1 MFDMKKIKSWPV
13 LILLTTVACLTACN
27 KVLDVKTVSSITN
40 ANYWKAEG
48 DVTGYLTGIYTS
60 FRTQMNTTQYLEDR
74 GDSFD
79 EGLEVGVT
87 NAWLQNLTPSTAPN
101 WVSFYNLI
109 HHCNLLLKYGK
120 DIPFANPAD
129 KNRVFAETYFIRAYI
144 YFVLV
149 KAWGDVPL
157 ALEPTES
164 GDQPM
169 LPRSPAADV
178 MKQILQDVDEAI
190 SLFPEE
196 GFVNKSEASKPAAY
210 ALKADAFLWKAKVL
224 GGSAADLDS
233 SLDAIT
239 KVEAVSG
246 LALESNFANIF
257 STSNRN
263 GSEVILSI
271 HFLRDEASNM
281 YAQGLKPRDI
291 FVATAKNVADL
302 PYAKNGARSNYAP
315 SAKLISLFDQN
326 PSDKRK
332 DATVIT
338 AISSTGGVI
347 GIFGNKFR
355 GTVYSDD
362 RYFDNDIIVYR
373 LGGII
378 LMQAEV
384 LAALDRIPDAI
395 TALNRIRQRAGI
407 GAYAGATDKQTV
419 EKAILDERFRELFLE
434 QKRWSDLV
442 RFHTEGVINIYDE
455 VPNLNGKHTP
465 LYFPIPTS
473 IMDVNSS
480 LTQTKGY

>member
-1 MFDMKKIKSWPV
+1 MKTIKIWLPFF
-13 LILLTTVACLTACN
+13 LLAIICWGSGCN

-48 DVTGYLTGIYTS
+48 DVTGYLTGIYTK
-60 FRTQMNTTQYLEDR
+60 FRSQMNTTQYLEDR

-79 EGLEVGVT
+79 QGLEIGVT
-87 NAWLQNLTPSTAPN
+87 NAWRQNLTPSTAPN

-109 HHCNLLLKYGK
+109 HHCNLLLKYSK
-120 DIPFANPAD
+120 DIPFANPSD
-129 KNRVFAETYFIRAYI
+129 KNRVFAETYFIRAFT
-144 YFVLV
+144 YFVLIR
-149 KAWGDVPL
+149 AWGDVPL
-157 ALEPTES
+157 VLEPTES

-169 LPRSPAADV
+169 APRSPAADV
-178 MKQILQDVDEAI
+178 MTQILKDVNEAI
-190 SLFPEE
+190 SLFPED

-233 SLDAIT
+233 SLAAIA
-239 KVEAVSG
+239 KVEATSG
-246 LALESNFANIF
+246 LKLENNFADIF

-263 GSEVILSI
+263 GQEVIMSI
-271 HFLRDEASNM
+271 HFERDEASGM

-291 FVATAKNVADL
+291 FVATAQNVDEL

-315 SAKLISLFDQN
+315 SAKLISLFDEN

-332 DATVIT
+332 AATVIT
-338 AISSTGGVI
+338 AISSTGGTI

-362 RYFDNDIIVYR
+362 RYFDNDISLYR
-373 LGGII
+373 LGGIL
-378 LMQAEV
+378 LMQAED

-395 TALNRIRQRAGI
+395 TALNKVRLRAGI
-407 GAYAGATDKQTV
+407 GNYNGATDKQSV
-419 EKAILDERFRELFLE
+419 EKAILDARFRELFLE

-442 RFHTEGVINIYDE
+442 RFNAEGVINVYDE
-455 VPNLNGKHTP
+455 VPNLAGKHTP

-473 IMDVNSS
+473 IMDVNPNLS
-480 LTQTKGY
+480 QTDGY